1 MGANKTFSMIK
12 PGAVHNKHI
21 GHILSKIE
29 EAGFTIA
36 AIKTT
41 RLSPE
46 DASEFYAEHKDKP
59 FYEELID
66 FMSSGPIIAMVLLK
80 DNAVEDFRKL
90 IGATDPAK
98 AEEGTIRK
106 LFATSKS
113 HNAVHGSDS
122 DASAERESAFL
133 FSRREFLRSSE
144 VETSIKEY

>member
-1 MGANKTFSMIK
+1 MANNKTFSMIK

-21 GHILSKIE
+21 GPILSKLE

-41 RLSPE
+41 RLSLE
-46 DASEFYAEHKDKP
+46 DAAEFYAEHKDKP
-59 FYEELID
+59 FYQELIE

-80 DNAVEDFRKL
+80 DNAVEDFRTL

-98 AEEGTIRK
+98 AAEGTIRK

-122 DASAERESAFL
+122 DASAERESAFF
-133 FSRREFLRSSE
+133 FSRREFLRSDE
-144 VETSIKEY
+144 VIASMEY

>member
-1 MGANKTFSMIK
+1 MIK
-12 PGAVHNKHI
+12 PGAVYNKHI

-41 RLSPE
+41 RLSLE
-46 DASEFYAEHKDKP
+46 EAAEFYAEHKERP
-59 FYEELID
+59 FYQELIE

-90 IGATDPAK
+90 IGSTDPAK
-98 AEEGTIRK
+98 AEDGTIRK

-122 DASAERESAFL
+122 DASAERESAF
-133 FSRREFLRSSE
+133 FFNRREFLRSDE
-144 VETSIKEY
+144 VKNSMTDY

>member
-1 MGANKTFSMIK
+1 MGNKTFSMIK

-36 AIKTT
+36 AIKTI
-41 RLSPE
+41 RLSRE
-46 DASEFYAEHKDKP
+46 DAAEFYVEHKERS
-59 FYEELID
+59 FFGELID

-90 IGATDPAK
+90 IGSTDPEK

-122 DASAERESAFL
+122 DASAERESAFF
-133 FSRREFLRSSE
+133 FSRREFLRSDE
-144 VETSIKEY
+144 VITSIDKY